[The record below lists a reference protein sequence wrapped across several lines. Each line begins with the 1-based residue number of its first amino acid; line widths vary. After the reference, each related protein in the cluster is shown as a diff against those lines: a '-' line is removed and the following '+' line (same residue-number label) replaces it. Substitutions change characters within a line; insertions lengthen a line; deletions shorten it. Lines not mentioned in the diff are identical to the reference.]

1 MVSWPIKASLEL
13 GVLSLAALLWLSQT
27 TISLE
32 YWWQLGSI
40 WLALVVIVV
49 VMTRYRLPAAALVNA
64 SVLLVIGWLF
74 MLRIDAQLG
83 WEHWRGIMLGLLTF
97 VISLRFDWGNFRFK
111 YLAGASVLLLLLL
124 TVLFGESSGG
134 AKAWLR
140 IGGLRFQPVEIA
152 RIGLLLFTAVYFDD
166 YRALLFNRTR
176 PQLKHWVPVLILLC
190 VLFLFL
196 TVQRDLGP
204 ALLFFLTFVSLVF
217 YCDFN
222 WLTILIVM
230 TAAAGSASV
239 AWLGFDHVQQRIQIW
254 LNPWAEPTGLGYQIV
269 QGLFAI
275 HNGGLFGRGLGFG
288 LGINI
293 PAVHTDYVLALVC
306 EELGLVGATAVFA
319 FYLVLLFFGLKT
331 AIGLKGKGQI
341 LAVGIVTLW
350 GYQVFLV
357 AGGILKVVPLTGMTL
372 PFVSYGT
379 TSIIANMCLLGIL
392 TRLAVPAEAGASSRQ
407 EGRKFKRFFGL
418 VIIMF
423 AILWG
428 AIVYWQLIRAD
439 LADSPH
445 NPRVMLLYR
454 SKRGSVYDRN
464 GQLLAS
470 SDLEAGQYIRR
481 YHGHPSLSHVI
492 GYFHPRYG
500 MTGLEAEYNLQLAKE
515 KDLYLTID
523 AKLQAAIDQYM
534 HSYQGAVIVMKSNT
548 GEILALYSTPYV
560 DPNYLD
566 HFWEQYQKDQ
576 NSPFHNRA
584 VNGVYPPGST
594 IKPLLL
600 AAAYQ
605 TGAAASETSWLDEG
619 FVFFADRVIQ
629 NFQGQAFG
637 TISTQEALALSSNVV
652 FAQLAVRLKDDGLRY
667 LHDFGLGE
675 APGQLPVPGLS
686 EFGWAQLGIGQG
698 EVLVTPLQMAAA
710 ISTIANNGMRMEPYL
725 VRTVSG
731 NWLTRLS
738 SGPKAVSQ
746 VITQRTAV
754 QVRRGMVEVVAN
766 GTGQAAQLP
775 GVAVAGK
782 TGTAENAQGR
792 DHSWFV
798 GFAPAENPRI
808 AVAVVVEHGGYGGGA
823 AAQIGRQVISE
834 ALDRS

>member
-1 MVSWPIKASLEL
+1 M
-13 GVLSLAALLWLSQT
+13 
-27 TISLE
+27 
-32 YWWQLGSI
+32 
-40 WLALVVIVV
+40 
-49 VMTRYRLPAAALVNA
+49 
-64 SVLLVIGWLF
+64 
-74 MLRIDAQLG
+74 
-83 WEHWRGIMLGLLTF
+83 
-97 VISLRFDWGNFRFK
+97 
-111 YLAGASVLLLLLL
+111 
-124 TVLFGESSGG
+124 
-134 AKAWLR
+134 
-140 IGGLRFQPVEIA
+140 
-152 RIGLLLFTAVYFDD
+152 TAV
-166 YRALLFNRTR
+166 
-176 PQLKHWVPVLILLC
+176 
-190 VLFLFL
+190 
-196 TVQRDLGP
+196 
-204 ALLFFLTFVSLVF
+204 
-217 YCDFN
+217 
-222 WLTILIVM
+222 
-230 TAAAGSASV
+230 AGSASV

-500 MTGLEAEYNLQLAKE
+500 MTRLEAEYNLQLAKE

-560 DPNYLD
+560 DEL
-566 HFWEQYQKDQ
+566 FGSLWEQYRIRTVHFL
-576 NSPFHNRA
+576 PGC
-584 VNGVYPPGST
+584 NGVYPPGST

-605 TGAAASETSWLDEG
+605 TVLLRRKQVGWTKDG
-619 FVFFADRVIQ
+619 VFADRVIQ

-637 TISTQEALALSSNVV
+637 TISTQEALALSQRCICAAGSW
-652 FAQLAVRLKDDGLRY
+652 LKDDGLRY
-667 LHDFGLGE
+667 LHDFGLGR
-675 APGQLPVPGLS
+675 L
-686 EFGWAQLGIGQG
+686 
-698 EVLVTPLQMAAA
+698 LVSCP
-710 ISTIANNGMRMEPYL
+710 
-725 VRTVSG
+725 
-731 NWLTRLS
+731 
-738 SGPKAVSQ
+738 
-746 VITQRTAV
+746 
-754 QVRRGMVEVVAN
+754 
-766 GTGQAAQLP
+766 
-775 GVAVAGK
+775 
-782 TGTAENAQGR
+782 
-792 DHSWFV
+792 F
-798 GFAPAENPRI
+798 
-808 AVAVVVEHGGYGGGA
+808 
-823 AAQIGRQVISE
+823 
-834 ALDRS
+834 LD